1 MLFAKKKV
9 LLYKKGVIYL
19 FISFFCR
26 NFAGEFR
33 NYNKESNKKMKKF
46 LFIILITFLASPIAN
61 AQAMS
66 DDAVMEY
73 VKKGVKE
80 GKSQQQLYKELMVK
94 GVTTTQ
100 LQRIKDN
107 YDRQKENRIAKKGND
122 DVDTQRVNP
131 ETRDDVAPAQSDN
144 MRLDVPEDTIKVFG
158 RDIFRNANLT
168 FEPSLN
174 IATPVNYRLG
184 PGDQLQ
190 IEVWGASEANI
201 TQKVTPDGYISIP
214 DIGPVNVNGLTVQA
228 ATNRIKAKLSQ
239 IYSGMASSNVNLS
252 TNVKVSLGQIRT
264 IQVNIM
270 GEVARPG
277 TYALSSFSTVFHALY
292 KAGGISQLGSLRN
305 IKVVRGGRTVAT
317 VDVYDYIINGR
328 SHSDIRLQE
337 GDVILASPYE
347 ALVLIK
353 GNVRRPMYY
362 EMKNSESIRTLIN
375 YAGGFSNDAYT
386 TAVTVNRNNAKERTV
401 CTVDDMSFGVF
412 KVKDGDEVSVG
423 AILDRYD
430 NRIEIKGA
438 VYRPGFYE
446 LGKNIQT
453 VKELIEKADG
463 LLEDAFTNRAVL
475 HRENPDKTLEV
486 ISLNVKAILDGTEA
500 DITLQKNDVLF
511 IPSKY
516 DLEAKG
522 TLEILG
528 EVYSPGTFPYAANTK
543 LEDLIIMAGGMTE
556 SASKVRVDVT
566 RRINDPSS
574 TKKQKEI
581 SKTFS
586 FSVKDGFVV
595 EGEPGFVLEPYDQ
608 VFVRRSPGYAP
619 KVNVTVSGEVEFE
632 GDYPLNVRNERLS
645 DVIKKAGGLTEF
657 AYIEGARLERQ
668 MTPEEYKQAQ
678 ELMAI
683 IQSNNRIEGNDSII
697 VTEVSRTYPIG
708 IDLARIMAN
717 PHSPIDPVLQDG
729 DVIVIPQYMTT
740 VSVSGSVRKPN
751 SVVYDP
757 DMKLKHYISEAG
769 GYAERAR
776 KSGTFILY
784 PNGHIKELGKRAKAS
799 EIMGGSKIIV
809 PQKGRSQWNLGTTLS
824 TITTSVSMLAVI
836 ASLVNTMK

>member
-1 MLFAKKKV
+1 
-9 LLYKKGVIYL
+9 
-19 FISFFCR
+19 
-26 NFAGEFR
+26 
-33 NYNKESNKKMKKF
+33 MKKIWI
-46 LFIILITFLASPIAN
+46 LFFFALLAAGGAN

-66 DDAVMEY
+66 DDEVISY
-73 VKKGVKE
+73 VKNAVNQ
-80 GKSQQQLYKELMVK
+80 GKSQQTIYKELVAR
-94 GVTTTQ
+94 GVSTSQ
-100 LQRIKDN
+100 LQRIKDK
-107 YDRQKENRIAKKGND
+107 YEQQKENAVANKTNKN
-122 DVDTQRVNP
+122 VDTQRVNP
-131 ETRDDVAPAQSDN
+131 EQAEDKAPAQSNDLN
-144 MRLDVPEDTIKVFG
+144 VDVPEDSIKVFG
-158 RDIFRNANLT
+158 RDIFRTANLT
-168 FEPSLN
+168 FEPSMN

-184 PGDQLQ
+184 PGDQLL
-190 IEVWGASEANI
+190 IEVWGASEDNI

-214 DIGPVNVNGLTVQA
+214 NVGPVNVNGLTVQA

-292 KAGGISQLGSLRN
+292 KAGGISRLGSLRN

-353 GNVRRPMYY
+353 GKVKRPMYY
-362 EMKNSESIRTLIN
+362 EMKSSESIRTLIGF
-375 YAGGFSNDAYT
+375 AGGFSNDAYRG
-386 TAVTVNRNNAKERTV
+386 AVTVDRNNTKERTV
-401 CTVDDMSFGVF
+401 ATVDDMNYGVF
-412 KVKDGDEVSVG
+412 KVKDGDVVSVG
-423 AILDRYD
+423 EILDRYD
-430 NRIEIKGA
+430 NRIEVKGA
-438 VYRPGFYE
+438 VYRPGYYE
-446 LGKNIQT
+446 LGKDIQT
-453 VKELIEKADG
+453 VKDLIEKADG
-463 LLEDAFTNRAVL
+463 LLEYAFTNRAVL
-475 HRENPDKTLEV
+475 HRENDDKTLEV
-486 ISLNVKAILDGTEA
+486 ISLNVKAIIDGTEA
-500 DITLQKNDVLF
+500 DVTLHKNDVLF

-516 DLEAKG
+516 DLEQKG
-522 TLEILG
+522 TLEIRG
-528 EVYSPGTFPYAANTK
+528 EVYKPDVFPYAANTK
-543 LEDLIIMAGGMTE
+543 LEDLIIMAGGLTE
-556 SASKVRVDVT
+556 SASTVRVDVT
-566 RRINDPSS
+566 RRIIDRKG

-581 SKTFS
+581 SQTFS
-586 FSVKDGFVV
+586 FAVKDGFVV

-608 VFVRRSPGYAP
+608 VFVRRSPGYAE

-632 GDYPLNVRNERLS
+632 GDYSLNVRNERLS
-645 DVIKKAGGLTEF
+645 DVLEKAGGLTEF

-678 ELMAI
+678 ELMAMVV
-683 IQSNNRIEGNDSII
+683 SNNNISGNDSI
-697 VTEVSRTYPIG
+697 VVPEVSTTYPVG
-708 IDLARIMAN
+708 IDLKEIMAN
-717 PHSPIDPVLQDG
+717 PHSAIDPVLQDG

-757 DMKLKHYISEAG
+757 KMKLKDYISEAG

-784 PNGHIKELGKRAKAS
+784 PNGHIKELGRNASAKD
-799 EIMGGSKIIV
+799 IIGGSKIIV

-824 TITTSVSMLAVI
+824 TVTTSVSMLAVI
-836 ASLVNTMK
+836 ASLINTMK

>member
-1 MLFAKKKV
+1 MKRIWILFFFA
-9 LLYKKGVIYL
+9 LL
-19 FISFFCR
+19 
-26 NFAGEFR
+26 A
-33 NYNKESNKKMKKF
+33 
-46 LFIILITFLASPIAN
+46 ASGAN

-66 DDAVMEY
+66 DDEVMSY
-73 VKKGVKE
+73 VKNAASQ
-80 GKSQQQLYKELMVK
+80 GKSQQTIYRELVVR
-94 GVTTTQ
+94 GVSTSQ
-100 LQRIKDN
+100 LQRLKAK
-107 YDRQKENRIAKKGND
+107 YEQQKANAVARRGND
-122 DVDTQRVNP
+122 SVDTQRVNT
-131 ETRDDVAPAQSDN
+131 E
-144 MRLDVPEDTIKVFG
+144 LDEVRTKQNDYPRIEDEQDSIKVFG

-168 FEPSLN
+168 FEPSMN

-214 DIGPVNVNGLTVQA
+214 DVGPVNVNGLTVQA

-239 IYSGMASSNVNLS
+239 IYSGMTSSNVNLS
-252 TNVKVSLGQIRT
+252 THVKVSLGQIRT

-292 KAGGISQLGSLRN
+292 KAGGMSKMGSLRN

-337 GDVILASPYE
+337 GDVILASPYD

-353 GNVRRPMYY
+353 GKVKRPMYY
-362 EMKNSESIRTLIN
+362 EMKSSESIRTLIGF
-375 YAGGFSNDAYT
+375 AGGFSNDAYRG
-386 TAVTVNRNNAKERTV
+386 AVTVDRNNTKERTV
-401 CTVDDMSFGVF
+401 ATVDDMNYGVF
-412 KVKDGDEVSVG
+412 KVKDGDVVSVG
-423 AILDRYD
+423 EILDRYD
-430 NRIEIKGA
+430 NRIEVKGA
-438 VYRPGFYE
+438 VYRPGYYE
-446 LGKNIQT
+446 LGKDIQT
-453 VKELIEKADG
+453 VKDLIEKADG
-463 LLEDAFTNRAVL
+463 LLEYAFTNRAVL
-475 HRENPDKTLEV
+475 HRENDDKTLEV
-486 ISLNVKAILDGTEA
+486 ISLNVKAIIDGTEA
-500 DITLQKNDVLF
+500 DVTLHKNDVLF

-516 DLEAKG
+516 DLEQKG
-522 TLEILG
+522 TLEIRG
-528 EVYSPGTFPYAANTK
+528 EVYKPDVFPYAANTK
-543 LEDLIIMAGGMTE
+543 LEDLIIMAGGLTE
-556 SASKVRVDVT
+556 SASTVRVDVT
-566 RRINDPSS
+566 RRIIDRKG

-581 SKTFS
+581 AQTFS
-586 FSVKDGFVV
+586 FGVKDGFVV

-608 VFVRRSPGYAP
+608 VFVRRSPGYSE

-632 GDYPLNVRNERLS
+632 GDYSLNVRNERLS
-645 DVIKKAGGLTEF
+645 DVLEKAGGLTEF

-678 ELMAI
+678 ELMDMVA
-683 IQSNNRIEGNDSII
+683 SNNKISGNDSI
-697 VTEVSRTYPIG
+697 VVPQVSRTYPVG
-708 IDLARIMAN
+708 IDLKEILAN
-717 PHSPIDPVLQDG
+717 PHSAIDPVLQDG

-757 DMKLKHYISEAG
+757 KMKLKDYISEAG

-784 PNGHIKELGKRAKAS
+784 PNGHIKELGRNASAKD
-799 EIMGGSKIIV
+799 IMGGSKIIV
-809 PQKGRSQWNLGTTLS
+809 PQKGRSQWNLATTLTS
-824 TITTSVSMLAVI
+824 VTTSVSMLAVI
-836 ASLVNTMK
+836 ATLINAMK